1 MVRYHKQELPDGK
14 IKYGRIVKRAS
25 GWYLCL
31 FISCKAS
38 SDPYAHRSSG
48 CFLNEQ
54 FVPLQGQQIL
64 CVLLPV
70 AVKLKLPVIR
80 VALSIFMILL

>member
-31 FISCKAS
+31 FIFIDFPFARK
-38 SDPYAHRSSG
+38 
-48 CFLNEQ
+48 
-54 FVPLQGQQIL
+54 PLT
-64 CVLLPV
+64 
-70 AVKLKLPVIR
+70 
-80 VALSIFMILL
+80 